1 MGVRVGESRIKLR
14 GEDLAWRELDGEII
28 VVDLRSSRYLN
39 VNSTGATLWPRL
51 AQGAT
56 QNELVNALV
65 ETFAIPSDQALRDV
79 SAFVQMCVERDLLGD
94 GDAPD

>member
-1 MGVRVGESRIKLR
+1 VGESRIKLR

-39 VNSTGATLWPRL
+39 VNSAGAALWPRL

-56 QNELVNALV
+56 HDELVSTLV
-65 ETFAIPSDQALRDV
+65 ETFAIPSDQAQKDV
-79 SAFVQMCVERDLLGD
+79 TAFVEMCVERDLLGD
-94 GDAPD
+94 GNAPD